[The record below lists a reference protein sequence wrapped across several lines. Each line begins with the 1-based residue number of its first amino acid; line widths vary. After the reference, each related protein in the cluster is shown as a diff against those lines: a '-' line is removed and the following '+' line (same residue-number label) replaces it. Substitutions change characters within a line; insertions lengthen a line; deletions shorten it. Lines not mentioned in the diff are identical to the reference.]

1 MYAVIGT
8 RDSKLSCPTLVETS
22 VETCHDLFYSV
33 DAAETY
39 TEEQT
44 ARAWTMTSVRFALSR
59 SSNSTMKPH
68 EVR

>member
-33 DAAETY
+33 DTAETY
-39 TEEQT
+39 IEEQT
-44 ARAWTMTSVRFALSR
+44 SKSVDDDQCPLRVI
-59 SSNSTMKPH
+59 
-68 EVR
+68 EVVELNDETA